1 MLEQSGNCLDEGICR
16 FMAGDEM
23 GKAGALYVFHSVK
36 NVESPGASL
45 MGKDQISSEPLP
57 ESGKMKR
64 QESQV

>member
-1 MLEQSGNCLDEGICR
+1 
-16 FMAGDEM
+16 M

-57 ESGKMKR
+57 ESGKMR